1 MMKQKQVEYYEDLL
15 NKHGET
21 YLALDWNSPE
31 SQKLRY
37 QVLKELFIYGRK
49 GSNISVF
56 DVGCGF
62 GDLYGFFK
70 KGKIV
75 QRHKIKY
82 FGCDISARLLEVAKK
97 KYPEAKFAL
106 IDILEDR
113 SVPKF
118 DYVFCSGALNIRTT
132 DTVSHVEFVK
142 SMLLRLNDLAN
153 YGVAINFLSE
163 GAMSHA
169 SSTDLNAGRYFYFK
183 PEDIISFCRFISS
196 RFVLRH
202 DYHPGDFTVYLLK

>member
-1 MMKQKQVEYYEDLL
+1 MMKQKQVEYYENLL
-15 NKHGET
+15 DKHGAT
-21 YLALDWNSPE
+21 CLALDWNSPA

-49 GSNISVF
+49 ASNISIL

-62 GDLYGFFK
+62 GDLYGYFK
-70 KGKIV
+70 AEKII
-75 QRHKIKY
+75 QRHRIRY

-97 KYPEAKFAL
+97 KYPDAKFSL

-132 DTVSHVEFVK
+132 DHASHVEFVK

-153 YGVAINFLSE
+153 YGVAVNFLSE
-163 GAMSHA
+163 GAMPQSN
-169 SSTDLNAGRYFYFK
+169 SEDLNAGRYFYFK
-183 PEDIISFCRFISS
+183 PEEITSFCRFISS
-196 RFVLRH
+196 RFILRH

>member
-1 MMKQKQVEYYEDLL
+1 MMKQKQVEYYEGLL
-15 NKHGET
+15 DKHGET

-49 GSNISVF
+49 ASNISVL

-70 KGKIV
+70 AEKII

-82 FGCDISARLLEVAKK
+82 FGCDISARLLEVAGK
-97 KYPEAKFAL
+97 KYPDAKFSL

-113 SVPKF
+113 AVPKF
-118 DYVFCSGALNIRTT
+118 DYVF
-132 DTVSHVEFVK
+132 
-142 SMLLRLNDLAN
+142 
-153 YGVAINFLSE
+153 
-163 GAMSHA
+163 
-169 SSTDLNAGRYFYFK
+169 
-183 PEDIISFCRFISS
+183 
-196 RFVLRH
+196 
-202 DYHPGDFTVYLLK
+202 